1 MQDSLLY
8 VILVLI
14 GIVIY
19 LLVTQGKK
27 KQDSKHNTEELNNL

>member
-8 VILVLI
+8 VILILI

-19 LLVTQGKK
+19 LLISQRK
-27 KQDSKHNTEELNNL
+27 N